1 MNLNALSAL
10 TMKNKKVCVMLDDL
24 TVSIFR
30 RSLEENNKWKVSY
43 LSGLSFADNKRG
55 FPYSL
60 TEPTI
65 LPVIHLG
72 SKQHY
77 RLLHTW
83 YAKALQNHIPIRTFK
98 SQRSIKMEI
107 EQNPTFMSRIK
118 KWLGLSSNLHV
129 VRNLYFAQIIQ
140 SND

>member
-24 TVSIFR
+24 AVSIFR

-60 TEPTI
+60 TEPI
-65 LPVIHLG
+65 GLPVIHLA

-77 RLLHTW
+77 RLLQTW

-98 SQRSIKMEI
+98 SQRSIKMEL
-107 EQNPTFMSRIK
+107 EQNPTFISRIK

-129 VRNLYFAQIIQ
+129 V
-140 SND
+140 

>member
-10 TMKNKKVCVMLDDL
+10 TMKNNKVYVMLDDL
-24 TVSIFR
+24 AISVFR

-55 FPYSL
+55 FPYSSM
-60 TEPTI
+60 TEPII
-65 LPVIHLG
+65 LPVIHLA
-72 SKQHY
+72 SKQHC

-98 SQRSIKMEI
+98 SQRSIKLEL

-129 VRNLYFAQIIQ
+129 VRYILLK
-140 SND
+140 